1 MDLTPEQIKI
11 VEKEAQIYRVFN
23 ENYINHFSTALW
35 NKYKIAVR
43 VYYKNG
49 KYWKAE
55 KN

>member
-1 MDLTPEQIKI
+1 MNLTPEQIKI
-11 VEKEAQIYRVFN
+11 VESEAQMYRVFD
-23 ENYINHFSTALW
+23 ENYILPFSTKLW

-49 KYWKAE
+49 QYWKAE